1 MKFSVLILG
10 LTAVCAAV
18 PGRAS
23 AQNFVQ
29 NGDFSQTTYK
39 NNSQFGTADGGTF
52 GQGVTDWTGN
62 SGYNLFYFNG
72 TATTNSAASQ
82 YDSGYNTGSEKLY
95 GTSTFSGSSPN
106 KNNFVALDGD
116 LNVGGGGGISQT
128 INGLSPGSQYQLSF
142 VWGASQLQSRTGI
155 TTEEFQVSLNNQIFN
170 TPTETN
176 PSGGFTGWFSE
187 AYTFTATSASTLLSF
202 LSQGTPSGE
211 PPIALLTNVSLTS
224 VPNGPTPV
232 PEPATMSLLG
242 AGIAGLLAAR
252 RRRRAQPA

>member
-10 LTAVCAAV
+10 LSVACAAV

-29 NGDFSQTTYK
+29 NGDFGQTTYT
-39 NNSQFGTADGGTF
+39 NNSQFGTADNSAF

-62 SGYNLFYFNG
+62 GGYNLFFHNG
-72 TATTNSAASQ
+72 TATTNSATAQ
-82 YDSGYNTGSEKLY
+82 YNTGFEKLY
-95 GTSTFSGSSPN
+95 GTPTFSGSSPN
-106 KNNFVALDGD
+106 SNNFVALDGD
-116 LNVGGGGGISQT
+116 INVGGGGGISQSV
-128 INGLSPGSQYQLSF
+128 NGLTPGSKYQLSF
-142 VWGASQLQSRTGI
+142 VWAASQLQSRSGQ
-155 TTEEFQVSLNNQIFN
+155 TTEDLQVSLNNKVFAT

-176 PSGGFTGWFSE
+176 PSRGFTGWFSQ
-187 AYTFTATSASTLLSF
+187 AYTFTASGASTLLSF

-211 PPIALLTNVSLTS
+211 PPIALLTNVSVTS

-252 RRRRAQPA
+252 RRRRAQSA